1 MRSKHL
7 LSMELIGLLIGIFAA
22 LVNLKI
28 GLLLFLMFIAVI
40 TIDYWMD
47 HAIFIP
53 IGYIFVDYFIRK
65 IAVFSG
71 IASLWDELFL
81 LGMIALLIY
90 KRFKSE
96 GTLRLRQSPMD
107 LPVVIF
113 IGMGIAHVL
122 MVAPEMNIAIE
133 GFRAVF
139 QQVFWYFVFTQ
150 FIITPDQSK
159 KVMNLMVVMGLILG
173 IHATYQYIAGVQMP
187 GNWVDS
193 TEQIRTRAFSII
205 GSPNILGVLFVLFM
219 PITMGLAASAKR
231 WSARLF
237 YLVSLGFMTLGLFFT
252 LSRGSWLAFALSL
265 AIFAFFINWKL
276 IMHLG
281 ALGGVLLLSGGG
293 FSQRLLF
300 MFSPTYLIKS
310 AAGGRILRWT
320 TGIEEWIQSP
330 FLGLGLGRYG
340 GAVAMNHKL
349 APFYLDNYYLKTL
362 VEMGLFGIAAFL
374 YMIGSMLFFCVKTIG
389 RQLDPNHRWQTI
401 GLFSAAVGV
410 LAQNGVEN
418 IFEFP
423 AMVFYFWL
431 VVALINVYRPE
442 ENANE
447 KQNA

>member
-1 MRSKHL
+1 MKLTHQ
-7 LSMELIGLLIGIFAA
+7 LSLKVIGTLIGIFAA
-22 LVNLKI
+22 LVSLKI
-28 GLLLFLMFIAVI
+28 GLVLLLLFVALL
-40 TIDYWMD
+40 TIDKWSD
-47 HAIFIP
+47 HAIYIP

-81 LGMIALLIY
+81 VGMIALLIY

-96 GTLRLRQSPMD
+96 GTLRYRQSPMD
-107 LPVVIF
+107 LPVLMF
-113 IGMGIAHVL
+113 ITLGIAHVL
-122 MVAPEMNIAIE
+122 MVSPEMDIAIE

-139 QQVFWYFVFTQ
+139 QQVFWYFIFTQ

-159 KVMNLMVVMGLILG
+159 KVMNIMVVMGLALG
-173 IHATYQYIAGVQMP
+173 LHAIYQYVAGVQMP

-193 TEQIRTRAFSII
+193 TEQVRTRAFSII

-219 PITMGLAASAKR
+219 PITMGLAASTKK
-231 WSARLF
+231 WLPRLF
-237 YLVSLGFMTLGLFFT
+237 YIGSLGVMTLGLFFT
-252 LSRGSWLAFALSL
+252 LSRGSWLAFGLSL

-293 FSQRLLF
+293 FSQRIMF

-310 AAGGRILRWT
+310 AAGGRIMRWT
-320 TGIEEWIQSP
+320 TGLEEWSQSP
-330 FLGLGLGRYG
+330 ILGLGLGRYG

-349 APFYLDNYYLKTL
+349 APFYVDNYYLKTL
-362 VEMGLFGIAAFL
+362 IEMGVFGAATFVF
-374 YMIGSMLFFCVKTIG
+374 MIGSMIHFSVKTIG
-389 RQLDPNHRWQTI
+389 RQLDPEHRWLTI

-410 LAQNGVEN
+410 LAQNCVEN

-442 ENANE
+442 ETTNE
-447 KQNA
+447 KQSA